1 MAIARSPDVPAWARS
16 RKSEVFGNQI
26 PSADPDGDGV
36 VVDLALRFPGQQ
48 ATDVSGLFYN
58 YQREYDP
65 AVGRY
70 SQSDAI
76 GLKGGISAYAY
87 VDSNPTIAT
96 DPKGLAKKRACVA
109 AYIAGGAVCGGAAGY
124 YGGGA
129 VGGISGAA
137 ACSPSGPGAAVCAIG
152 GAAGGSA
159 LGGAAGSV
167 VGGFLGNIAGQAMCS
182 DEEGEDCEALLR
194 TDTDTCNGI
203 TRVRG
208 ARAGAVCHASATQ
221 RYAACLSGSPIPP
234 LNTWSN

>member
-1 MAIARSPDVPAWARS
+1 M
-16 RKSEVFGNQI
+16 
-26 PSADPDGDGV
+26 
-36 VVDLALRFPGQQ
+36 
-48 ATDVSGLFYN
+48 
-58 YQREYDP
+58 
-65 AVGRY
+65 
-70 SQSDAI
+70 
-76 GLKGGISAYAY
+76 
-87 VDSNPTIAT
+87 DSNPIIAT

-109 AYIAGGAVCGGAAGY
+109 AYTAGGAVCGGAAGY
-124 YGGGA
+124 YGGGT

-152 GAAGGSA
+152 GAAGRSA

-234 LNTWSN
+234 LNTWNN

>member
-36 VVDLALRFPGQQ
+36 AVELALRFPGRQ
-48 ATDVSGLFYN
+48 ATDASGLFYS

-70 SQSDAI
+70 SQSDPI

-109 AYIAGGAVCGGAAGY
+109 AYIAGCAVCGGAAGY

-159 LGGAAGSV
+159 LGGASGSV
-167 VGGFLGNIAGQAMCS
+167 VGEFLGNIVGQAMCP